1 MTASPTPMVRGLRR
15 SGAGGRGRVDD
26 SGGGNGQSMSSFV
39 SDFIPFRRWRVIM
52 TWLMILTIVGSIGM
66 SIGYWE
72 TGNLPFSTRTRTSQ
86 FYGLLNSS
94 PLESYADVLA
104 IGHNSGESAYTIKR
118 ALSYGADVIEIDV
131 ALQEGRLV
139 SAHDSPQGWR
149 SRIFRGLSLEE
160 AWNLSTNASIIQLDL
175 KEHSPAYQRK
185 VFEFIESHQDGPP
198 ILVSTRDPVTLW
210 NLQERY
216 PDVLRFLSVAD
227 RVSLELLLQ
236 SPDLAD
242 MLNGVTV
249 RHTLLDEDTVERLDE
264 FGLTIIAWTVNDLER
279 VNALVKL
286 GVNGI
291 TTDNLAILELI
302 RDQRKAADV
311 TGN

>member
-1 MTASPTPMVRGLRR
+1 
-15 SGAGGRGRVDD
+15 
-26 SGGGNGQSMSSFV
+26 
-39 SDFIPFRRWRVIM
+39 
-52 TWLMILTIVGSIGM
+52 
-66 SIGYWE
+66 
-72 TGNLPFSTRTRTSQ
+72 
-86 FYGLLNSS
+86 
-94 PLESYADVLA
+94 
-104 IGHNSGESAYTIKR
+104 
-118 ALSYGADVIEIDV
+118 VIEIDV

-160 AWNLSTNASIIQLDL
+160 AWNLSTDASIIQLDL